1 MPKMD
6 SAQQIALV
14 ELMLILTPIFVPHHA
29 RTADTE
35 IQLPIHV

>member
-1 MPKMD
+1 MD

-14 ELMLILTPIFVPHHA
+14 EPMLIHTPIFVPHHA

-35 IQLPIHV
+35 IQLQIPV